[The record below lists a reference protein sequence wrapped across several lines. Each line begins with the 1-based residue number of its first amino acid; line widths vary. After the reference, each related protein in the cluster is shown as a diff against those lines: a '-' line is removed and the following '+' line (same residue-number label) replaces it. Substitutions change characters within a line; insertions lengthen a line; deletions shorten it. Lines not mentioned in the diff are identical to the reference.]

1 MPIALVSLVDEER
14 QWFKSRQGLDAFQT
28 DRNISFCGHAILE
41 DRIFVVPDTFN
52 DVRFADNPLV
62 KSSPF
67 IRFYAGYP
75 VHAPDG
81 SRIGTLCIID
91 DKPRDL
97 LESQATV
104 LQELAT
110 LVDHEIAMISQA
122 TLDELTGITNR
133 RGFIEIAKHVFE
145 LSKRAKHS
153 ATLVSVDLNGFK
165 GINDTLGH
173 QAGDEVLCEFARQL
187 LLNFRDSDV
196 VARIGGDEFC
206 VLTSC
211 ASAEQSTIAMQRFE
225 SLYAGSSLADKHD
238 LLSWSYGL
246 VEFNAD
252 KHTRVEDMLS
262 DADDKMYV
270 DKKQIT
276 YCPVNYNG

>member
-1 MPIALVSLVDEER
+1 MGER

-62 KSSPF
+62 KGSPF
-67 IRFYAGYP
+67 IRFYADYP

-97 LESQATV
+97 QESQAIV
-104 LQELAT
+104 LQKLAT
-110 LVDHEIAMISQA
+110 LIDHEIAMISQA
-122 TLDELTGITNR
+122 TLDELTGISNR

-145 LSKRAKHS
+145 LCKRAKHS

-173 QAGDEVLCEFARQL
+173 QAGDDVLREFARQL
-187 LLNFRDSDV
+187 LVNYRESDV

-211 ASAEQSTIAMQRFE
+211 ASAEQSTIALNSM
-225 SLYAGSSLADKHD
+225 LI
-238 LLSWSYGL
+238 
-246 VEFNAD
+246 N
-252 KHTRVEDMLS
+252 TRVLKICCQMRTTRCMLLKGDHAS
-262 DADDKMYV
+262 PGELHRV
-270 DKKQIT
+270 
-276 YCPVNYNG
+276 VSG